1 MNSMMTHFGLGT
13 NSSITKI
20 VVKWPSGTV
29 DELFNPNINESIT
42 IVEGITLSTNET
54 SESKFKV
61 YPNPTSGNITI
72 EGLQSSAN
80 VNYELY
86 DITGKIVQ
94 TKTLLSSTNM
104 NVNISHL
111 QSGIYFLNLYEN
123 NKRYVHKVVKD

>member
-61 YPNPTSGNITI
+61 YPNPTRGNITI